1 MHDAIIFSLRW
12 HQIIEEEL
20 PALVVLFQEKRRRV
34 SQQGRISDSKIGRE
48 KKKNVRHSSNSSL
61 VKVPKPTELIWKEER
76 NYFR

>member
-12 HQIIEEEL
+12 HQIIAEEEL
-20 PALVVLFQEKRRRV
+20 PALFQEKRRV